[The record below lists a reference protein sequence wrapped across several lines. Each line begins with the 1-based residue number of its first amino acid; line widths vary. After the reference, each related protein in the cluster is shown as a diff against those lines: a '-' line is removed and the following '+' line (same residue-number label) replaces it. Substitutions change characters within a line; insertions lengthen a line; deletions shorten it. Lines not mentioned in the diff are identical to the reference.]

1 MASPV
6 SRNTSSVFQI
16 RSAKAADLPAI
27 THCTL
32 SAFTRFEV
40 FGPVWNS
47 DSGLL
52 PARLSALPGSLGFV
66 TLDEEGAIVGHA
78 QWTPVTMHL
87 PGGARRAACL
97 APLSVR
103 ADRQRQGI
111 GGALIRQGIAAL
123 REAGIDLLFLLGH
136 EAYYPRFGFRCGCLG
151 RHALSIAMPEALA
164 SDPEGYR
171 LRPLHDGDE
180 VALGALWHAL
190 CSGVNGAMEPGPG
203 LLPWFSTT
211 RGIIACVL
219 EREGRIVG
227 HARFDARAQ
236 ATADSGVLRF
246 LAADAA
252 SAGVLASR
260 IAGWTGWKAESLIL
274 PLPASSV
281 RVRELFAERKPE
293 PVFERW
299 APGMAMALQRNET
312 EALLARIAAGA
323 AEPLFIEWPSLFD
336 Y

>member
-6 SRNTSSVFQI
+6 SSSPSPVFHI
-16 RSAKAADLPAI
+16 RSADAADLPAI

-32 SAFTRFEV
+32 SAFTLFDV
-40 FGPVWNS
+40 FGPAWNS

-52 PARLSALPGSLGFV
+52 PARLSALPESHGFV
-66 TLDEEGAIVGHA
+66 AVDEKNSVIGHA
-78 QWTPVTMHL
+78 QWTHVAMHL
-87 PGGARRAACL
+87 LGGTRRAACL

-136 EAYYPRFGFRCGCLG
+136 EAYYPRFGLQCGCLG

-164 SDPEGYR
+164 ADPEGYR

-180 VALGALWHAL
+180 FALRALWHRLCGGVDGAL
-190 CSGVNGAMEPGPG
+190 EPGPG
-203 LLPWFSTT
+203 LLPWSSAT

-219 EREGRIVG
+219 ERGGQIVG
-227 HARFDARAQ
+227 HARFDARAE
-236 ATADSGVLRF
+236 AMADSGVLRF

-260 IAGWTGWKAESLIL
+260 IAGWTGWQAKSLTL
-274 PLPASSV
+274 PLPAGSAHV
-281 RVRELFAERKPE
+281 QELFAGREPE

-299 APGMAMALQRNET
+299 APGMAMALQQNET
-312 EALLARIAAGA
+312 ETLLARIQAGEA
-323 AEPLFIEWPSLFD
+323 PPLFIEWPSLFD